1 MSGVSE
7 LRHSGRDMRGGDAL
21 VARLVTLAAAHAS
34 GDQPSATFRALD
46 EALDALIGRKL
57 LTVLVVRHETGLVER
72 AFTNLPQD
80 YPSGG
85 TKRIADAPRLRQVV
99 ASGEAFIA
107 RTRAEVAANYA
118 DAEAIFA
125 TGCAS
130 ILNMPVIWRQRV
142 VATVNLLHAEGFYEA
157 RHIPLVR
164 CLAQAVLPAILDP
177 LTRSDPL

>member
-1 MSGVSE
+1 MS
-7 LRHSGRDMRGGDAL
+7 DMRGLNRREHDTSGGDTL
-21 VARLVTLAAAHAS
+21 VARMVALAAAQAS
-34 GDQPSATFRALD
+34 GDQPAATFRALD
-46 EALDALIGRKL
+46 EALDALVGRKL

-80 YPSGG
+80 YPHGG

-99 ASGEAFIA
+99 ASGEAFVA
-107 RTRAEVAANYA
+107 RTRAEVAANYV

-157 RHIPLVR
+157 RHVPLVR
-164 CLAQAVLPAILDP
+164 CLAHAVLPAILDP
-177 LTRSDPL
+177 LIR